1 MKKNSLTL
9 KINKVMSMDSNDVA
23 KADNMVDKIESNIVS
38 KGDINDLFL
47 DLGNRNKNEY
57 MKNVYIRLW
66 NLILYDANKTLSLI
80 DLYNN
85 QSNEIKNKF
94 IDIFR
99 NIIKSIKELDEEGMF
114 DEGESTYP
122 PLLDIE
128 KRLNINGSNSDVY
141 TKNY

>member
-9 KINKVMSMDSNDVA
+9 KINKAISMDSNDVV
-23 KADNMVDKIESNIVS
+23 KADKMIDKIENNIVS
-38 KGDINDLFL
+38 KEDIEDLFL

-57 MKNVYIRLW
+57 IKNVYVRLW
-66 NLILYDANKTLSLI
+66 NLILYDANKTQYLI

-85 QSNEIKNKF
+85 QSDEIKNKF

-99 NIIKSIKELDEEGMF
+99 NIINSIKELDEEGMF

-122 PLLDIE
+122 LLLDIE
-128 KRLNINGSNSDVY
+128 KRLRL
-141 TKNY
+141 

>member
-9 KINKVMSMDSNDVA
+9 KINKAISMDSNDVV
-23 KADNMVDKIESNIVS
+23 KADKMIDKIENNIVS
-38 KGDINDLFL
+38 KEDIEDLFL
-47 DLGNRNKNEY
+47 DLGDRNKNEY
-57 MKNVYIRLW
+57 IKNVYVRLW

-85 QSNEIKNKF
+85 QSDEIKNKF

-99 NIIKSIKELDEEGMF
+99 NIINSIKELDEEGMF

-122 PLLDIE
+122 LLLDIE
-128 KRLNINGSNSDVY
+128 KRLRL
-141 TKNY
+141 